1 MLSKYRLPNTLP
13 DEKVVKII
21 RKDVFILLNKVLL
34 LLVLIALPLIFFYL
48 FFLNSE
54 TLYDNPIVYPLLI
67 LGSSAYYLFV
77 WAFFFFSFID
87 YYLDVWI
94 ITNQRIINIEQRGFF
109 SRVISEQ
116 KLFRVQDVTSETHGV
131 WSTLLRFGFVYVQT
145 AGAKSRFIFE
155 DVPHPNQVRDT
166 IIKLAEFN
174 KKKMHEE
181 MKMEEKMEQGGI
193 DEEPK
198 RSVL

>member
-13 DEKVVKII
+13 GEKIVKII
-21 RKDVFILLNKVLL
+21 RKDIFILFNKILMLL
-34 LLVLIALPLIFFYL
+34 ALIALPLVFFYV
-48 FFLNSE
+48 FFLRST
-54 TLYDNPIVYPLLI
+54 TLYDNPAVYPLLI
-67 LGSSAYYLFV
+67 LGTSAYYLFV
-77 WAFFFFSFID
+77 WVFFFFSFID

-94 ITNQRIINIEQRGFF
+94 ITNQRIIDIEQRGFF

-131 WSTLLRFGFVYVQT
+131 FSTMLNFGYVYIQT

-155 DVPHPNQVRDT
+155 DVPDPNGVRDT
-166 IIKLAEFN
+166 IIKLVEFN
-174 KKKMHEE
+174 KKKMQEE
-181 MKMEEKMEQGGI
+181 MKMEEKMEQAAVE
-193 DEEPK
+193 DEPK